1 MRRPPRKP
9 RLRALRRPWVKLH
22 RADCMAVLASLPSQ
36 SIDLVA
42 VDPPYGVT
50 DNPWDSAP
58 PLAAW
63 WEQIERVIR
72 PAAVVAVFC
81 QQPFTTDLITSH
93 RKAWRYELVWHKPR
107 PTGFLWARRIPLRAH
122 EHVQIFTRRL
132 CQSTY
137 NPQMTQ
143 GKPYRN
149 RSSPSRLSTNWGE
162 FVPIAS
168 SSDGR
173 RYPRSVLSFANVCG
187 GKHPTQKPLELM
199 EWIVKTYSNAG
210 DCVLDCY
217 MGSGTTGVA
226 CVMHGR
232 SFVGVE
238 RSPVY
243 FRTAEARIQEA
254 KVARYSRA
262 MRDCSKSG

>member
-1 MRRPPRKP
+1 
-9 RLRALRRPWVKLH
+9 
-22 RADCMAVLASLPSQ
+22 
-36 SIDLVA
+36 
-42 VDPPYGVT
+42 
-50 DNPWDSAP
+50 
-58 PLAAW
+58 
-63 WEQIERVIR
+63 
-72 PAAVVAVFC
+72 
-81 QQPFTTDLITSH
+81 
-93 RKAWRYELVWHKPR
+93 
-107 PTGFLWARRIPLRAH
+107 
-122 EHVQIFTRRL
+122 
-132 CQSTY
+132 
-137 NPQMTQ
+137 
-143 GKPYRN
+143 
-149 RSSPSRLSTNWGE
+149 
-162 FVPIAS
+162 VPIAS

-243 FRTAEARIQEA
+243 FRTAAARIQEA
-254 KVARYSRA
+254 KGARYSRA